1 MVDAILEATAQV
13 LIEDGYDAASTNRIA
28 KRAGVSVGSLY
39 QYFPNKKSLVS
50 ELAHRHVRSQVE
62 LITTTLKLTGEVPLD
77 ELSRDLLRGVNAAH
91 QVNPELHK
99 VLVEQAPVGA
109 MEELLMGIETVVR
122 GYIERN
128 LDTLRV
134 EDPEMAAFILVTLVD
149 SAMCR
154 AVLHRP
160 HLLQGDR
167 LPDAMTDLIMRFT
180 KE

>member
-1 MVDAILEATAQV
+1 MVDAILDATAQV

-28 KRAGVSVGSLY
+28 KRAGVAVGSLY

-50 ELAHRHVRSQVE
+50 ELAQRHVRSQVD
-62 LITTTLKLTGEVPLD
+62 LITQTLTLTGEVPLD
-77 ELSRDLLRGVNAAH
+77 VLSRDLLRGVNAAH
-91 QVNPELHK
+91 QVDPELHK

-128 LDTLRV
+128 LDALRV

-149 SAMCR
+149 SAMSR

-167 LPDAMTDLIMRFT
+167 LPDAMTDLILRFT
-180 KE
+180 KA